1 MSEDSAGLCTL
12 TSFDKD
18 RSLRLPTIVVT
29 VTRQDRTVEARLGM
43 NPLVVGTSPECDLIV
58 HDPKVSRRHCELRMT
73 KRGIWLRDLGSK
85 NGTLV
90 GKVPV
95 LEALLPPS
103 VPVIIGSSELT
114 ASPVGGPSILP
125 LSSTGRFGDAIGQ
138 SLLMRALFAKLERAS
153 ATEETILLLGESGTG
168 KEVLA
173 RAIHDHSLRR
183 EGPFIVFDCG
193 AVSPSLVESE
203 LFGHV
208 RGAFTGAAT
217 AYSGLLE
224 QASGGTLFIDE
235 IGELPLEL
243 QPKLLRVLE
252 ARQMRRLGGTEW
264 KSFDARVIAA
274 THRNLKAKVAE
285 GSFRGDLYYRLAV
298 VDVYVPALR
307 ERKED
312 IPGLA
317 ERFLAAQIPAR
328 KLADL
333 PPHALALLEAHDW
346 PGNVRELR
354 NMVAR
359 LVLFPDLIE
368 ELIEPMKVRPE
379 PGSEGAQPE
388 SRTTEEEI
396 PGRLGA
402 LLDVPLPQAR
412 EMVMEQF
419 ERSYVTLKL
428 RQHGGN
434 ISRAADAMGV
444 SRQLVHRL
452 IDRYELRVK

>member
-1 MSEDSAGLCTL
+1 
-12 TSFDKD
+12 
-18 RSLRLPTIVVT
+18 
-29 VTRQDRTVEARLGM
+29 
-43 NPLVVGTSPECDLIV
+43 
-58 HDPKVSRRHCELRMT
+58 
-73 KRGIWLRDLGSK
+73 
-85 NGTLV
+85 
-90 GKVPV
+90 
-95 LEALLPPS
+95 
-103 VPVIIGSSELT
+103 
-114 ASPVGGPSILP
+114 
-125 LSSTGRFGDAIGQ
+125 
-138 SLLMRALFAKLERAS
+138 
-153 ATEETILLLGESGTG
+153 
-168 KEVLA
+168 
-173 RAIHDHSLRR
+173 LRR

-193 AVSPSLVESE
+193 AVSPGLVESE

-208 RGAFTGAAT
+208 RGAFTGAAA

-252 ARQMRRLGGTEW
+252 ARQMRRLGGAEW
-264 KSFDARVIAA
+264 KPFDARVIAA

-312 IPGLA
+312 IPALA
-317 ERFLAAQIPAR
+317 ERFLSAQIPPR
-328 KLADL
+328 KLSDL
-333 PPHALALLEAHDW
+333 PPHALALLDAHDW

-359 LVLFPDLIE
+359 LILFPDLIE
-368 ELIEPMKVRPE
+368 ELIEPIKARPE
-379 PGSEGAQPE
+379 PGSEGVEPGSEKAE
-388 SRTTEEEI
+388 GEDN
-396 PGRLGA
+396 GRLGA
-402 LLDVPLPQAR
+402 LLEVPLPQAR

-419 ERSYVTLKL
+419 ERSYVTVKL
-428 RQHGGN
+428 RQSGGN

-452 IDRYELRVK
+452 IDRYGLRVK